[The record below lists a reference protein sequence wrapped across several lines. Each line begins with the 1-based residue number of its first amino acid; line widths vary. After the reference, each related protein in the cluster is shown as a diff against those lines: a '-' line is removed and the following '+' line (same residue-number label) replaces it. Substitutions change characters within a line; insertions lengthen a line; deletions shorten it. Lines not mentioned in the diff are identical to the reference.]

1 MITNSIV
8 DWSTAHDFTVF
19 VWDQFWNHL
28 LNVDLVFIQGSF
40 EGSVC
45 VFLGPLKIY
54 ILGWYWN
61 LSKYRSKVTF
71 DNPFWQLHIWRK
83 VITFFLSHFSF
94 CSHFIWFTFQK
105 WHNPF
110 WAHPILITFKKEQI
124 LFWAHS
130 KKGIFCYE
138 HISFWTHPKRVHSE
152 PWFF

>member
-1 MITNSIV
+1 MTY
-8 DWSTAHDFTVF
+8 WQMVF
-19 VWDQFWNHL
+19 L
-28 LNVDLVFIQGSF
+28 QGSF
-40 EGSVC
+40 EGSVR
-45 VFLGPLKIY
+45 VFWGPLKIY
-54 ILGWYWN
+54 IWWWYWN
-61 LSKYRSKVTF
+61 LSKGKNKVNF
-71 DNPFWQLHIWRK
+71 DNHFWQLHIWRK